1 MPFDFRAALAAA
13 ALALAPQGAAAV
25 SMASSAVS
33 WELSIVSPTPS
44 GTDVDFDSLV
54 EVVEVFADSDGL
66 ASSFAEAS
74 ADPDDVEVI
83 DTVDSAID
91 DAPIASGT
99 SSSEASAERT
109 GFGFAIAD
117 TFGSVFLDNFGLS
130 PVEVSLELAYD
141 ISVSAS
147 AGDPANEFAFAFG
160 SVSVEVYDE
169 FGSPIFFDDVGE
181 FADAGFGLPGSD
193 LMGTLAFSVTVP
205 AESFVEIDVL
215 GLSDAAAAA
224 VPLPL
229 TAPLLLAALGGLA
242 LMRRRA

>member
-33 WELSIVSPTPS
+33 WELRIVSPTPS
-44 GTDVDFDSLV
+44 GTGVEFDSLA
-54 EVVEVFADSDGL
+54 EVVVEFADSDGL

-74 ADPDDVEVI
+74 ADPDEVVI

-130 PVEVSLELAYD
+130 SVEVSLELAYD

-160 SVSVEVYDE
+160 SVSVEVFDE
-169 FGSPIFFDDVGE
+169 FDSTIFFDDVGE

-205 AESFVEIDVL
+205 AESFVEIDVD

>member
-33 WELSIVSPTPS
+33 WELRIVSPTPS
-44 GTDVDFDSLV
+44 GTGVEFDSLA
-54 EVVEVFADSDGL
+54 EVVVEFADSDGL

-74 ADPDDVEVI
+74 ADPDEVVI

-117 TFGSVFLDNFGLS
+117 TFGSVFLVNLLGLS

-160 SVSVEVYDE
+160 SVSVEVFDE
-169 FGSPIFFDDVGE
+169 FDSTIFFDDVGE